1 MRADLE
7 HLPQWPRQVW
17 HVWSLR
23 PASQSDPAL
32 SLHGLALHFSP
43 PASPHPM
50 ASIPRWRAPLS
61 QPTRAAWS
69 KRPWESRPQ
78 ASRLVWRE
86 RGWEVFKGDC
96 WSQPGV
102 FFLPH
107 SRPTPHQFPL
117 KAGLS
122 GTPSSFNWTFQAC
135 ASGWQQGL
143 PFRAGA
149 RQSLRVW
156 WKDDEAL
163 MELPYGS
170 EYLLEGVWVELARIL
185 LKHRKCKLFLL
196 LCNWITSTKKKN
208 MFCSDYIVF
217 HQCCYSISTQFF

>member
-1 MRADLE
+1 MAGNSLTAYSGSLVQAAVREQTSSQQVGLKETWLRGFQRGLLE
-7 HLPQWPRQVW
+7 
-17 HVWSLR
+17 S
-23 PASQSDPAL
+23 
-32 SLHGLALHFSP
+32 
-43 PASPHPM
+43 
-50 ASIPRWRAPLS
+50 
-61 QPTRAAWS
+61 AW
-69 KRPWESRPQ
+69 
-78 ASRLVWRE
+78 
-86 RGWEVFKGDC
+86 G
-96 WSQPGV
+96 

-107 SRPTPHQFPL
+107 SCPTPHQFPL

-170 EYLLEGVWVELARIL
+170 EYLLEGV
-185 LKHRKCKLFLL
+185 
-196 LCNWITSTKKKN
+196 
-208 MFCSDYIVF
+208 
-217 HQCCYSISTQFF
+217 